1 LWLDAGDVRKYKS
14 QTRREAGTE
23 SYGSLLKVNDRR
35 RLGCKLFF
43 NIICNILEFII
54 MKKQAYFLGA
64 AALTL
69 ASVTFTPSAGA
80 AIVSANSEGYGLFVN
95 LDVLNSNLLSVTT
108 PAGISGT
115 APAPYSLNNALLDLN
130 AGATILGVQAH
141 ASADTIN
148 GSANS
153 NVDGSAGSK
162 TTGASGGVEDLNI
175 NADLLSILGLSSLLE
190 LDNVTLSSSAEV
202 TGDYGNLTASGGA
215 NITSLSLS
223 ILGQDIQVD
232 ANAGANSIIDLNAL
246 GLIGATLILN
256 EQIADCSN
264 SFCSMTV
271 NALRLSLNGLAG
283 LFDTDIIIGHAYAE
297 MSAENISA
305 VPVPAAVW
313 LFGSAMVGLAG
324 FSRRKTSASEA

>member
-1 LWLDAGDVRKYKS
+1 
-14 QTRREAGTE
+14 
-23 SYGSLLKVNDRR
+23 
-35 RLGCKLFF
+35 
-43 NIICNILEFII
+43 
-54 MKKQAYFLGA
+54 MKRQSYFLGT
-64 AALTL
+64 AALAL
-69 ASVTFTPSAGA
+69 ASVAFAPSAGA
-80 AIVSANSEGYGLFVN
+80 AIVSANSEGYGLSVN
-95 LDVLNSNLLSVTT
+95 LALLGSNLLTVTA
-108 PAGISGT
+108 PAGVSGT
-115 APAPYSLNNALLDLN
+115 APAPYSLNDALLDLDV
-130 AGATILGVQAH
+130 GATIPVVAQAH
-141 ASADTIN
+141 ASAGIIT

-162 TTGASGGVEDLNI
+162 TTGASGGIEDLSI
-175 NADLLSILGLSSLLE
+175 NADLLSIFGLSSLLE
-190 LDNVTLSSSAEV
+190 LDNLTLNSSAEI
-202 TGDYGNLTASGGA
+202 TGDYGSMTASGGA

-223 ILGQDIQVD
+223 ILGQDIQID
-232 ANAGANSIIDLNAL
+232 ANAGANSFINLNAL

-256 EQIADCSN
+256 EQIADCSD

-283 LFDTDIIIGHAYAE
+283 LFDTDIIIGHSYAE

>member
-1 LWLDAGDVRKYKS
+1 MPETLKNIKAKLAARRGRKATGLF
-14 QTRREAGTE
+14 QM
-23 SYGSLLKVNDRR
+23 VNDKR

-43 NIICNILEFII
+43 NIVCNILEII
-54 MKKQAYFLGA
+54 TMKRQSYFWGA

-175 NADLLSILGLSSLLE
+175 NVDLLSILGLESLLE
-190 LDNVTLSSSAEV
+190 LDNVTLSSSAEI
-202 TGDYGNLTASGGA
+202 TGDYGSMTASGGA
-215 NITSLSLS
+215 NITSLNLS
-223 ILGQDIQVD
+223 ILGQDIQVN
-232 ANAGANSIIDLNAL
+232 ANAGANSFIDLNAL

-256 EQIADCSN
+256 EQIADCSD

-324 FSRRKTSASEA
+324 FSRRKTSALEA

>member
-1 LWLDAGDVRKYKS
+1 M
-14 QTRREAGTE
+14 GT
-23 SYGSLLKVNDRR
+23 
-35 RLGCKLFF
+35 
-43 NIICNILEFII
+43 
-54 MKKQAYFLGA
+54 
-64 AALTL
+64 AALAL
-69 ASVTFTPSAGA
+69 ASVAFAPSAGA
-80 AIVSANSEGYGLFVN
+80 AIVSANSEGYGLSAN
-95 LDVLNSNLLSVTT
+95 LALLGSNLLTVTA
-108 PAGISGT
+108 PAGVSGT
-115 APAPYSLNNALLDLN
+115 APAPYSLNDALLDLDV
-130 AGATILGVQAH
+130 GATIPVVAQAH
-141 ASADTIN
+141 ASAGIIT

-162 TTGASGGVEDLNI
+162 TTGASGGIVDLSV
-175 NADLLSILGLSSLLE
+175 NADLLSIFGLSSLLE
-190 LDNVTLSSSAEV
+190 LDNLTLNSSAEI
-202 TGDYGNLTASGGA
+202 TGDYGSMTASGGA

-223 ILGQDIQVD
+223 ILGQDIQID
-232 ANAGANSIIDLNAL
+232 ANAGANSFINLNAL

-256 EQIADCSN
+256 EQIADCSD

-283 LFDTDIIIGHAYAE
+283 LFDTDIIIGHSYAE